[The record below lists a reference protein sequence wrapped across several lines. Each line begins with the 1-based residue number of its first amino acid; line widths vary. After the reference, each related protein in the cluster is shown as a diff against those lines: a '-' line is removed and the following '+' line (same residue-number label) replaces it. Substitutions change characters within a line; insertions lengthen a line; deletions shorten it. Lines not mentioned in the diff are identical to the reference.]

1 MAVPVKLRLGERAA
15 RRHALI
21 SLRTFTL
28 APATG
33 GSSKGRGPGHRPALC
48 IVPVDI
54 QHRDRLL
61 LPFAAAD
68 PCIAEVM
75 FELLLRTLDDEILEL
90 RIVC

>member
-1 MAVPVKLRLGERAA
+1 
-15 RRHALI
+15 
-21 SLRTFTL
+21 
-28 APATG
+28 
-33 GSSKGRGPGHRPALC
+33 
-48 IVPVDI
+48 VPVDI